1 MHSSHFIGFVE
12 LLNVIVIYCI
22 IGCTVKFNSYWDL
35 DYKSTAEEK
44 AKSAVDLEG
53 PTNQPE

>member
-1 MHSSHFIGFVE
+1 MYSSHFIGFVE

-22 IGCTVKFNSYWDL
+22 IGCTVEFNSY
-35 DYKSTAEEK
+35 YKLTVEEK
-44 AKSAVDLEG
+44 VKSAVDLEG